1 MTTNSGRVLLTD
13 HPWPGAEIETHLCA
27 EAGYELVDA
36 PPRASSSDLASLAVD
51 VDGILTCWSQ
61 VTRDVVE
68 ASTRLRVIS
77 RLGVGLDNI
86 DLDAAREHH
95 VTVTRVPDYCV
106 EEVSDHALALILNWA
121 RGISYFDRFLRSESQ
136 LAHSYPLRRVRDLVV
151 GIWGAGHIGLRTA
164 SKISALGCT
173 VLIDDH
179 HPDHKADFTAVPIA
193 ELLSQSDVIS
203 LHMPLTSSTKGL
215 VNEGV
220 FNQMKRGSL
229 LVNTSRGALVD
240 VDDLASGLDRGRPAA
255 AALDVLPN
263 GPHIPA
269 RLAGRDNVV
278 ITPHV
283 AFSSSQSIQE
293 LRERATTNLVSALR
307 GEPIE
312 GAIGQPNV

>member
-1 MTTNSGRVLLTD
+1 VTTNSGRVLLTD
-13 HPWPGAEIETHLCA
+13 HPWPDAEIETRLCA
-27 EAGYELVDA
+27 EAGYELLDA
-36 PPRASSSDLASLAVD
+36 PPRATSSDLASLAVD

-121 RGISYFDRFLRSESQ
+121 RGISYFDRFSRSESQ
-136 LAHSYPLRRVRDLVV
+136 LADSYPLRRVRDLVV

-164 SKISALGCT
+164 RKISALGCT
-173 VLIDDH
+173 VLIDNH
-179 HPDHKADFTAVPIA
+179 HPDQRSDFASVPIA

-203 LHMPLTSSTKGL
+203 LHMPLTSLTKGL

-240 VDDLASGLDRGRPAA
+240 VEDLASGLDRGRPAA

-263 GPHIPA
+263 EPHIPA
-269 RLAGRDNVV
+269 RLVGRDNVV

-283 AFSSSQSIQE
+283 AFSSAQSIQE
-293 LRERATTNLVSALR
+293 LRERATANLVRALR

-312 GAIGQPNV
+312 DAIEHPRV